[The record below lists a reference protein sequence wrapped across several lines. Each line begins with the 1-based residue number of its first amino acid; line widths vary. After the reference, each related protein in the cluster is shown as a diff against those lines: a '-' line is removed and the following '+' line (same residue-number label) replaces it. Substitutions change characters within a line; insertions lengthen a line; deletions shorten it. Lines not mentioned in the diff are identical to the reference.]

1 MPKKNGTDIV
11 QGGQIEPS
19 NSIKLQLKEARAK
32 LQKVLSTDPPKQFIK
47 TKDNVQYVEIE
58 YMQTMLDSVFQL
70 WSFTPVDRGVMANSV
85 FYEGLLT
92 VKCPFTGDE
101 FHRSG
106 IGAVPIQLQK
116 GAGPM
121 QIDKINST
129 AIHKNLPAA
138 KAYAFKNAVKSLG
151 NFFGRNLDGE
161 QDYPIAEVYTEE
173 SELGKLMRYAE
184 NQFIND

>member
-1 MPKKNGTDIV
+1 MSNDNGIK
-11 QGGQIEPS
+11 IA
-19 NSIKLQLKEARAK
+19 NSKKLQLAKSRTK
-32 LQKVLSTDPPKQFIK
+32 LQEILSSDPPKQYIK
-47 TKDNVQYVEIE
+47 SRDGLKYVDIE
-58 YMQTMLDSVFQL
+58 YLHTMLDSVFQL

-101 FHRSG
+101 FQRSG

-121 QIDKINST
+121 QIEKINST

-161 QDYPIAEVYTEE
+161 QDYPISEVYTEE
-173 SELGKLMRYAE
+173 TQLGKLLNEAE
-184 NQFIND
+184 